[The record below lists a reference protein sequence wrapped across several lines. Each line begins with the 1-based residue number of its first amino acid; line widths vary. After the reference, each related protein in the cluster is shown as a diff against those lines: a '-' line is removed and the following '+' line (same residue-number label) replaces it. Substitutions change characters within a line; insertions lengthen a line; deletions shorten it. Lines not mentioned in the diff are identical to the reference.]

1 VKIRIGLGLA
11 RLPFSDAR
19 AFWRFV
25 ERCEASDL
33 DSLWQTDRL
42 VSAVPQLEPLSVM
55 AALAGATERL
65 KFGMNV
71 AVVSFRD
78 PLVLAKEC
86 TTIDFLSDG
95 RLLPA
100 FGVGPAIAPE
110 WAATGR
116 PHAGSGRRAD
126 EALEIMARLWA
137 GERLTLVGE
146 HHRYAEARI
155 APLPAQQP
163 LPLWIGGSSPAAI
176 RRTARLGTGWLGG
189 VQSPE
194 QVGPVIAAIRDAS
207 AAAGRPIDPDHY
219 GATIAFRFGSRD
231 EPLVQ
236 ATATRLAPPR
246 RRCRSRPPRRRR
258 RCRGDPCPDRRVP
271 RRGRVQVRAPADRGR
286 RLGRARADR
295 TPDRRGTSRRAP
307 QPLKRRRASRSS
319 RLALRTRRGAAFTPR
334 TRPTACAPPRCESCS
349 RGTRAR
355 PSPVRRAL
363 PAPPPPEPGLA

>member
-1 VKIRIGLGLA
+1 VKVRIGLGLA
-11 RLPFSDAR
+11 QLPFSDAR

-86 TTIDFLSDG
+86 ATIDFLSDG

-116 PHAGSGRRAD
+116 PHAGSGRRVD
-126 EALEIMARLWA
+126 EALEIMARLWT
-137 GERLTLVGE
+137 GERLTFAGE
-146 HHRYAEARI
+146 HYRYADARI
-155 APLPAQQP
+155 APLPVQQP
-163 LPLWIGGSSPAAI
+163 LPLWIGGSSAAAI

-194 QVGPVIAAIRDAS
+194 QVGPVIAAIREAS
-207 AAAGRPIDPDHY
+207 AVAGRPIDADHY

-236 ATATRLAPPR
+236 ATA
-246 RRCRSRPPRRRR
+246 
-258 RCRGDPCPDRRVP
+258 
-271 RRGRVQVRAPADRGR
+271 
-286 RLGRARADR
+286 
-295 TPDRRGTSRRAP
+295 
-307 QPLKRRRASRSS
+307 S
-319 RLALRTRRGAAFTPR
+319 RLARLGDGADPARHVAVGGAADIL
-334 TRPTACAPPRCESCS
+334 
-349 RGTRAR
+349 AR
-355 PSPVRRAL
+355 IDEFREVGASKFVLLPIAAGEADVREQTERLIAEVLPVAH
-363 PAPPPPEPGLA
+363 G